1 MPKQFSSDEI
11 AKTLLA
17 LGFSFVSQ
25 SGSHGKFKS
34 VSGRTVIVPMNKR
47 EIPIGTYKSIL
58 KQADVSQV
66 DFEQKAK

>member
-1 MPKQFSSDEI
+1 MPKRFSSDEI
-11 AKTLLA
+11 AKTLMA

-34 VSGRTVIVPMNKR
+34 GSGRTVIVPMNKR

-58 KQADVSQV
+58 KQADISQI
-66 DFEQKAK
+66 DFEHKAK